1 MAENKMSEVAKLLG
15 VELDEEF
22 GLENSDFLYKFTK
35 RGLRKRYFTEEEWRC
50 SNMLDD
56 LLLGKVEIVKKSKPI
71 LDEVEQKYI
80 SAIIKPF
87 RSKVKY
93 ITKNRKD
100 NLEYEYI
107 SIAYRDNGGGCAL
120 NFPDFRTGTMYRNM
134 IISSPYKL
142 EELGL

>member
-1 MAENKMSEVAKLLG
+1 MENKMAEVAKLLG

-22 GLENSDFLYKFTK
+22 GLKKSDFIYKFTIK
-35 RGLRKRYFTEEEWRC
+35 GLRKRYYTEEEWGC
-50 SNMLDD
+50 STMLDD
-56 LLLGKVEIVKKSKPI
+56 ILLGRVEIVKKPKPI
-71 LDEVEQKYI
+71 LDEVEKKYI

-107 SIAYRDNGGGCAL
+107 SIAYRDNGGRCAL

>member
-1 MAENKMSEVAKLLG
+1 MENKMAEVAKLLG
-15 VELDEEF
+15 VELEEEF

-35 RGLRKRYFTEEEWRC
+35 RGLRKRYFTEEAWGG

-56 LLLGKVEIVKKSKPI
+56 LLLGRVELVKKPKPI
-71 LDEVEQKYI
+71 LDEVEKKYI

-107 SIAYRDNGGGCAL
+107 SIAYRDNVGGCAL
-120 NFPDFRTGTMYRNM
+120 NFPDFKAGKMYQSM
-134 IISSPYKL
+134 IVGAPYKL
-142 EELGL
+142 KELGL